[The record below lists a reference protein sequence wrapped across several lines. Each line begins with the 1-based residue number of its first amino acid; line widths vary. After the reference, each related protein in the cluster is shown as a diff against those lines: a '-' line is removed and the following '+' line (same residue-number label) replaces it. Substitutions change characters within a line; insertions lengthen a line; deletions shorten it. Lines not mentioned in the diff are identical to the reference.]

1 MSDISNFIDELYMDM
16 GYAVRRTEV
25 SPDQYHRLLN
35 LGMEPAFWM
44 IKLWT
49 AVKFL
54 ETLEN

>member
-1 MSDISNFIDELYMDM
+1 VSDISNFIDELYMDM
-16 GYAVRRTEV
+16 GYAVRRTED
-25 SPDQYHRLLN
+25 SPDQYQRLLK
-35 LGMEPAFWM
+35 LGMEPAVGM